1 MKKFFILCLMALAV
15 CVNANADKV
24 VGHYHQGSTEYI
36 VQAGHYHQGSTEYI
50 VQATYKNDLEVFIQ
64 VDGGHKSDMVFICI
78 YGIEN
83 IQNFIDALNVCKTKY
98 IEWSEVAKSNNITDF
113 RKPINVKFPDVQIGW
128 FGNETYLSHK
138 HDFIKPTFSVGEN
151 INFVVIAGK
160 AKHWNND
167 YIDTNF
173 YMILTQN
180 DIDELVNA
188 LNVDNIYSI
197 FSQET
202 KTDALFQ

>member
-24 VGHYHQGSTEYI
+24 VGHYHQGSTEYN
-36 VQAGHYHQGSTEYI
+36 VE
-50 VQATYKNDLEVFIQ
+50 ATTYQNDLVVFIQ
-64 VDGGHKSDMVFICI
+64 VDGKYKSEKVFICI
-78 YGIEN
+78 EGAEN
-83 IQNFIDALNVCKTKY
+83 IQNFIDALNVCKTKH

-113 RKPINVKFPDVQIGW
+113 RKPINVKFPSIRIMWLGTKW
-128 FGNETYLSHK
+128 YLSHK
-138 HDFIKPTFSVGEN
+138 QNFNPEFVVGEN
-151 INFVVIAGK
+151 TNFVVIAGK
-160 AKHWNND
+160 ANHWNNK
-167 YIDTNF
+167 YIDTKY
-173 YMILTQN
+173 YMFLTPN

>member
-36 VQAGHYHQGSTEYI
+36 VE
-50 VQATYKNDLEVFIQ
+50 ATIYKNDLAVHIQ
-64 VDGGHKSDMVFICI
+64 VDGKYKSDKVFICI
-78 YGIEN
+78 YGTEN

-138 HDFIKPTFSVGEN
+138 QDFIKPTFSVGEN

>member
-15 CVNANADKV
+15 CVNANAEKV
-24 VGHYHQGSTEYI
+24 VGHYYQGSTKYNVEAI
-36 VQAGHYHQGSTEYI
+36 
-50 VQATYKNDLEVFIQ
+50 TYNNDLTVFIE
-64 VDGGHKSDMVFICI
+64 VMGEHKGDKVLVRIH
-78 YGIEN
+78 GAEN

-128 FGNETYLSHK
+128 FGNKTYLSRK
-138 HDFIKPTFSVGEN
+138 HDFIKPTFSVGED

-180 DIDELVNA
+180 NIDELISA

-197 FSQET
+197 LSQET

>member
-36 VQAGHYHQGSTEYI
+36 VQAG
-50 VQATYKNDLEVFIQ
+50 TYKNDLVVFIQ
-64 VDGGHKSDMVFICI
+64 VDGKYKSDKVFICI
-78 YGIEN
+78 DGAEN

-128 FGNETYLSHK
+128 FGNKTYVSHK
-138 HDFIKPTFSVGEN
+138 QDFIKPTFSVGEN

-173 YMILTQN
+173 SMILTPN

>member
-24 VGHYHQGSTEYI
+24 VGHYHQGSTEYN
-36 VQAGHYHQGSTEYI
+36 VE
-50 VQATYKNDLEVFIQ
+50 ATTYQNDLVVFIQ
-64 VDGGHKSDMVFICI
+64 VDGKYKSEKVFICI
-78 YGIEN
+78 EGAEN
-83 IQNFIDALNVCKTKY
+83 IQNFIDALNVCKTKH

-113 RKPINVKFPDVQIGW
+113 RKPINVKFPSIRITWLGTKW
-128 FGNETYLSHK
+128 YLSHK
-138 HDFIKPTFSVGEN
+138 QNFNPEFVVGEN
-151 INFVVIAGK
+151 TNFVVIAGK
-160 AKHWNND
+160 ANHWNNK
-167 YIDTNF
+167 YIDTKY
-173 YMILTQN
+173 YMFLTPN

>member
-24 VGHYHQGSTEYI
+24 VGHYHQGSTEYN
-36 VQAGHYHQGSTEYI
+36 VE
-50 VQATYKNDLEVFIQ
+50 ATIYKNDLGVFIQ
-64 VDGGHKSDMVFICI
+64 VDGKYKSEKVFIYI
-78 YGIEN
+78 EGAEN
-83 IQNFIDALNVCKTKY
+83 IQNFIDALNVCKTKH

-113 RKPINVKFPDVQIGW
+113 RKPINVKFPSIRITW
-128 FGNETYLSHK
+128 FGTEWYLSHK
-138 HDFIKPTFSVGEN
+138 QNFNPEFVVGEN
-151 INFVVIAGK
+151 TNFVVIAGK
-160 AKHWNND
+160 ANHWNNK
-167 YIDTNF
+167 YIDTKY
-173 YMILTQN
+173 YMFLTPN